1 MAKKYVVFFKSIAKY
16 WFYYLI
22 IIIVIVAF
30 FNMVAAIWLTLISI
44 ALFGIS
50 YIPSQFFENNLVKL
64 MKNYYKIEDNT
75 IARELKRPLEKV
87 QKKMY
92 DLAQNQEKKE
102 WLIVYLNKR
111 YIYYHQETIEK
122 FKELY
127 NKGHGEKEILEELQ
141 EIDLKT
147 RSEVKAIKDTLIKYQ
162 RLR

>member
-1 MAKKYVVFFKSIAKY
+1 MPKKYVVFFKSIAKY

-50 YIPSQFFENNLVKL
+50 YVPSQFFENNLVKL